1 MFVFFVRGEMGGKKG
16 NERREIEKEMR
27 KEGRWTRGKGS
38 NETESG
44 KG

>member
-27 KEGRWTRGKGS
+27 KEGRWTGGKGIKRI
-38 NETESG
+38 G